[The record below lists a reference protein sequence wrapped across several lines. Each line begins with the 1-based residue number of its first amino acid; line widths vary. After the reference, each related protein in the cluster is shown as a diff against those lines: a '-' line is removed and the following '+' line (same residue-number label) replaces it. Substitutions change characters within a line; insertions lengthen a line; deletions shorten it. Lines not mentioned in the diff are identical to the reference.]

1 MALSF
6 SDKVTEGI
14 ELINDGS
21 VLGEMVGDIVAVVF
35 ISVDDIVGANVVP
48 LVMGDPDSIIG
59 MMGKVLNET
68 GVDIGIVVVEYESSS
83 QLLPGLFVLVVGA
96 KSSSRSAVDKASS
109 RLLALFEDEGE
120 DGGEDE
126 GEDEGEDDSVF
137 KNGAMGVIIISEEVC
152 KLLGILLG
160 DVDGTKDEIGVCNKY

>member
-109 RLLALFEDEGE
+109 RLLALFED
-120 DGGEDE
+120 GGEDE